1 MQTQM
6 HSDDLK
12 KLMIDTF
19 DLEFEIEEVTDD
31 MAIFGQGLELDSI
44 DMLEL
49 FLQLEK
55 QYQIRIKEDE
65 IKKEAFENIGTLTEW
80 LNTFTRH

>member
-1 MQTQM
+1 MQTQLQTN
-6 HSDDLK
+6 DIK
-12 KLMIDTF
+12 NLMIKTF
-19 DLEFEIEEVTDD
+19 DLDFELDEVTDD

-55 QYQIRIKEDE
+55 QFGIRIGEDE
-65 IKKEAFENIGTLTEW
+65 VKREAFENIGTLTEW
-80 LNTFTRH
+80 LNTFKKQ